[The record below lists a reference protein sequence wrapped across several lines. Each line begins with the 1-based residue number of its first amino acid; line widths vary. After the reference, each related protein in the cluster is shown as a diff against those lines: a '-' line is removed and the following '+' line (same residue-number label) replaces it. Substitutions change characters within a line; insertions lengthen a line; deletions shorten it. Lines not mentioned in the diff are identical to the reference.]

1 MLSCSNGTAH
11 KKSLCLERREVTD
24 MNNSKS
30 MSKNVFDSQ
39 RSVAIDFLRVIAI
52 VAVVCVHSLPVPIIS
67 GGVWRIFASAAIGSL
82 SKIGVPLFLI
92 ITGYLMLDRDYSGP
106 KLKRFLQHNYLPLL
120 VSFEAWACIAMI
132 AKLAADPS
140 VSSIVEG
147 LRTMLL
153 IGDPFMIHFWYMQ
166 MLLGIYLFI
175 PILASFIRSFEQNA
189 DKYIRMIIVVG
200 VVFTFVFP
208 TIQMIYNWLGGNS
221 DYEMTLGGFT
231 GRGAL
236 GILYMLLGYAI
247 KKDLFNSG
255 KHTVHIPLALLSLV
269 LLWGLSSMELS
280 LTKELFL
287 VTAGFFPIA
296 LAAFAFANW
305 MIHTSVWHHCPV
317 SFARALQC
325 LAGYAFGIYM
335 VHPLVHEVLSKLI
348 PQGAHSVRIISLNPI
363 TIFLISLCCCILLAR
378 IKPFRKWLL
387 LRK

>member
-1 MLSCSNGTAH
+1 MGLFMRSRFAWKEG
-11 KKSLCLERREVTD
+11 RVTGV
-24 MNNSKS
+24 NNSKS
-30 MSKNVFDSQ
+30 MPKNVINSQ
-39 RSVAIDFLRVIAI
+39 RSVAIDFLRVVAI

-67 GGVWRIFASAAIGSL
+67 GGWRIFASAAIGSL

-106 KLKRFLQHNYLPLL
+106 KLKRFLKHNYLPLL
-120 VSFEAWACIAMI
+120 VSFESWACVAMI
-132 AKLAADPS
+132 AKLATDPS
-140 VSSIVEG
+140 VSNIVEG
-147 LRTMLL
+147 LHTMLL
-153 IGDPFMIHFWYMQ
+153 IGDPLMIHFWYMQ

-200 VVFTFVFP
+200 IVFTFVFP
-208 TIQMIYNWLGGNS
+208 TIQMVYNWLGGNS

-255 KHTVHIPLALLSLV
+255 KHTVCIPLALLSLV

-296 LAAFAFANW
+296 FTAFAFANW
-305 MIHTSVWHHCPV
+305 MIHSSVWYHCPV
-317 SFARALQC
+317 PFAEVLQC

-335 VHPLVHEVLSKLI
+335 AHPLVHEILSKLI
-348 PQGAHSVRIISLNPI
+348 PQGAHSARIMSLNPI

-387 LRK
+387 LQK

>member
-67 GGVWRIFASAAIGSL
+67 GGGGRIFASAAIGSL

>member
-52 VAVVCVHSLPVPIIS
+52 VAVVCVHSLSVPIIS
-67 GGVWRIFASAAIGSL
+67 GGGWRIFASAAIGSL

>member
-1 MLSCSNGTAH
+1 MLNCSNGTVH

-30 MSKNVFDSQ
+30 MSKNVCNSQ

-52 VAVVCVHSLPVPIIS
+52 VAVVCVHNLPVPIIS
-67 GGVWRIFASAAIGSL
+67 GGWRIFVSAAIGSL

-106 KLKRFLQHNYLPLL
+106 RLKRFLKHNYLPLL
-120 VSFEAWACIAMI
+120 VSFESWACVAII

-153 IGDPFMIHFWYMQ
+153 IGEPFMIHFWYMQ

-175 PILASFIRSFEQNA
+175 PILASFIRSSGQNA

-200 VVFTFVFP
+200 VVFTFVLP
-208 TIQMIYNWLGGNS
+208 TIQSIYNWLGGNS
-221 DYEMTLGGFT
+221 NYEMTLGGFT

-255 KHTVHIPLALLSLV
+255 KRAARIPLALLSLV
-269 LLWGLSSMELS
+269 VLWGLSSMELS

-287 VTAGFFPIA
+287 VTAGFFPISF
-296 LAAFAFANW
+296 AAFAFANW
-305 MIHTSVWHHCPV
+305 MIHASVWHHCPV
-317 SFARALQC
+317 SFAKAVQY

-335 VHPLVHEVLSKLI
+335 VHPLAHEILSKLI
-348 PQGAHSVRIISLNPI
+348 PQGAHSARIMSLNPI
-363 TIFLISLCCCILLAR
+363 TIFLASSCCCILLAR
-378 IKPFRKWLL
+378 IEPFRKWLL
-387 LRK
+387 LQK

>member
-1 MLSCSNGTAH
+1 MSSIASAPLLLIFFELSL
-11 KKSLCLERREVTD
+11 SLLWFVFIACLFRLL
-24 MNNSKS
+24 
-30 MSKNVFDSQ
+30 
-39 RSVAIDFLRVIAI
+39 A
-52 VAVVCVHSLPVPIIS
+52 
-67 GGVWRIFASAAIGSL
+67 GGGGFFASAAIGSL

>member
-1 MLSCSNGTAH
+1 MSQYGENVKTKAMG
-11 KKSLCLERREVTD
+11 
-24 MNNSKS
+24 SK
-30 MSKNVFDSQ
+30 
-39 RSVAIDFLRVIAI
+39 RSTAIDFLRSIAI
-52 VAVVCVHSLPVPIIS
+52 VAVVCVHSLPVPIIN
-67 GGVWRIFASAAIGSL
+67 GGGWRIFASAAIGSL

-106 KLKRFLQHNYLPLL
+106 KLKRFLKHNYLPLL
-120 VSFEAWACIAMI
+120 VSFESWACIAMI
-132 AKLAADPS
+132 VKLAADPS

-175 PILASFIRSFEQNA
+175 PILASFIRSFERNA
-189 DKYIRMIIVVG
+189 DRYIRMIIVVG
-200 VVFTFVFP
+200 VVFTFVLP
-208 TIQMIYNWLGGNS
+208 TIQMVYNWLGGNS

-231 GRGAL
+231 GNGAL

-247 KKDLFNSG
+247 KKDLFNNG
-255 KHTVHIPLALLSLV
+255 RHAVCIPFALLSLV

-296 LAAFAFANW
+296 FAAFAFANW
-305 MIHTSVWHHCPV
+305 MIHASVWHHCSV
-317 SFARALQC
+317 SFAKALQYS
-325 LAGYAFGIYM
+325 ASYAFGIYM
-335 VHPLVHEVLSKLI
+335 VHPLVHEILSKLI
-348 PQGAHSVRIISLNPI
+348 PRGAHSVRIMSLNPI
-363 TIFLISLCCCILLAR
+363 AIFLISLCCCILLAR

-387 LRK
+387 LQK